1 MSRILLAAGA
11 ALLFAAAPA
20 SAADFAGTALN
31 IIPSGQYG
39 GLPVPP
45 GADEQ
50 AKMYDSLTPLF
61 DKVTAADLLTAF
73 KSERFGVDTS
83 GPGRVEAVP
92 RSGVTIVRDR
102 FNVPHI
108 TGKTRDDVTWA
119 TGWVLAEDRAL
130 LVAGLHRPRA

>member
-1 MSRILLAAGA
+1 MSRVALRALAVAC
-11 ALLFAAAPA
+11 ALLLTPAAA
-20 SAADFAGTALN
+20 SADDFAGTALN

-83 GPGRVEAVP
+83 GPGGSRP
-92 RSGVTIVRDR
+92 C
-102 FNVPHI
+102 
-108 TGKTRDDVTWA
+108 
-119 TGWVLAEDRAL
+119 RA
-130 LVAGLHRPRA
+130 AA